1 MLQETKPPS
10 VKQRVTNPARAKLWS
25 MKELL
30 HYTAEPLDPQ
40 NAVAGQVLM
49 HHLLLENETA
59 FPVLSPDGLTGA
71 ENLENEKWRS
81 NIQRRKR
88 EKERTQTARY
98 QECRKLISRAEVIV
112 LLKIT
117 RGNTAP

>member
-1 MLQETKPPS
+1 
-10 VKQRVTNPARAKLWS
+10 
-25 MKELL
+25 
-30 HYTAEPLDPQ
+30 
-40 NAVAGQVLM
+40 M

-88 EKERTQTARY
+88 EKERTQTACY